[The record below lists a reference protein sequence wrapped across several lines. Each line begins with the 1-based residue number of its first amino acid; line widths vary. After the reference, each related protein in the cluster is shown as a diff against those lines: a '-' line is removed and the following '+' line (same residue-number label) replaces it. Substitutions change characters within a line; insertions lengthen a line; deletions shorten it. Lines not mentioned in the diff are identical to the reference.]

1 MRIGE
6 RGNYGKRAA
15 TDRGEAGRSG
25 GGGGASI
32 KSIK

>member
-25 GGGGASI
+25 GGSI
-32 KSIK
+32 NKIN